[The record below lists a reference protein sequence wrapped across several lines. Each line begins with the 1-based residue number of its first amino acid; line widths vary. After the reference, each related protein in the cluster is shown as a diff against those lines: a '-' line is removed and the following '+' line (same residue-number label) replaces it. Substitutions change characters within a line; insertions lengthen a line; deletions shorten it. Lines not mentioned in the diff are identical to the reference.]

1 MTRERENR
9 FGRREFLERSTGLIA
24 GMALATPSYGA
35 HQKASP
41 GEKVILGQIGCGGRG
56 SMVCQSIAKL
66 PNVEFAYVCDPEDAR
81 ANALQAALEKDTGR
95 KPVAVR
101 EMRTLFDD
109 KNVDAV
115 VISTPEQWHA
125 LASIWACQ
133 AGKDVYVEKNVTL
146 GIWEGRKM
154 IDAARK
160 YNRILQVGTQ
170 NRSAPYNMAAREY
183 IQSGKLGK
191 VQLVKV
197 FNLQGGSR
205 WTPKP
210 DTPSPAGL
218 DWDLW
223 LGPAP
228 SRPYNAGHHRSWGDY
243 WAYCGGTLSGDGSH
257 QLDLARMVLGDPGHP
272 KAITFAGGRYLYDD
286 HQEMPD
292 TMVISYEFDNMVMTM
307 ENGNFTPYMDKIAMD
322 IRESL
327 TEYPYW
333 PQCATRIEIY
343 GTEGLMYLGRHGGG
357 WQVFGKAKTQSR
369 PAPLI
374 AQGNGMFPDRDHQ
387 PNFLDCVRTRKRPTA
402 DIEIAHPSA
411 CLVHFGNI
419 AYRTKHNR
427 LVFDASTETFVG
439 DKESNALLKPHYRK
453 GYTVP
458 ESV

>member
-1 MTRERENR
+1 MGEMNR
-9 FGRREFLERSTGLIA
+9 RDFLAAS
-24 GMALATPSYGA
+24 GMAAASAVLKPARRSAPS
-35 HQKASP
+35 
-41 GEKVILGQIGCGGRG
+41 ERVVLGQIGCGGRG
-56 SMVCQSIAKL
+56 SMVCQAIAKR
-66 PNVEFAYVCDPEDAR
+66 PDVEIAYVCDPEDAR

-95 KPVAVR
+95 RPAAVR
-101 EMRTLFDD
+101 EMRRLFDD
-109 KNVDAV
+109 KRVDGV
-115 VISTPEQWHA
+115 IISTPEQWHA

-133 AGKDVYVEKNVTL
+133 ADKDVYVEKNVTL
-146 GIWEGRKM
+146 GIWEGRRM
-154 IDAARK
+154 IEAARK

-170 NRSAPYNMAAREY
+170 NRSAAYNLAARDY
-183 IQSGKLGK
+183 IKSGKLGK

-197 FNLQGGSR
+197 FNLQGGAR

-210 DTPSPAGL
+210 DSPAPAAF

-228 SRPYNAGHHRSWGDY
+228 AHPYNSVRHRSWGDY
-243 WAYCGGTLSGDGSH
+243 WDYCGGTFSGDGSH
-257 QLDLARMVLGDPGHP
+257 QIDLARMVLGDPLWP

-292 TMVISYEFDNMVMTM
+292 TMVMTYEYDNFVMTM
-307 ENGNFTPYMDKIAMD
+307 ENGNFTPYMDKIAWD

-357 WQVFGKAKTQSR
+357 WQVYGKAKVQSR
-369 PAPLI
+369 PTPII
-374 AQGNGMFPDRDHQ
+374 ADGNGKFPDPEHQ
-387 PNFLDCVRTRKRPTA
+387 QNFIECVKTRQMPSA
-402 DIEIAHPSA
+402 DIEVAHPSA

-419 AYRTKHNR
+419 AYRAKRNR
-427 LVFDASTETFVG
+427 LVFDPKSESFVG
-439 DKESNALLKPHYRK
+439 DSEANSYLKPHYRK

-458 ESV
+458 ERV